1 MARLRTEAGTGESA
15 EQLLGAAVVRKSE
28 ALLRYHSFRLRR
40 ADLEE
45 CLGQA
50 ALEII
55 VAIRRGR
62 RFSSDRHVEAAL
74 EQRFL
79 SRVADQQRA
88 IAGRSPLRAAL
99 ERAIQVDGDD
109 AHELVDPVTDLDTQV
124 LEREHIDAIASRT
137 DELSASERL
146 VIGTQLGL
154 PLDAASVCSAA
165 GWSREKYR
173 KTAQRARDRLRT
185 AVSA

>member
-1 MARLRTEAGTGESA
+1 
-15 EQLLGAAVVRKSE
+15 
-28 ALLRYHSFRLRR
+28 
-40 ADLEE
+40 
-45 CLGQA
+45 
-50 ALEII
+50 
-55 VAIRRGR
+55 
-62 RFSSDRHVEAAL
+62 
-74 EQRFL
+74 
-79 SRVADQQRA
+79 
-88 IAGRSPLRAAL
+88 L